1 MKISEVLMGGIS
13 EVYFRYAAKS
23 EVYANLSSDIP
34 KLSEMRVNNK
44 GFSYGCIKL
53 ATN

>member
-1 MKISEVLMGGIS
+1 MKISEVLIEGSIS

-34 KLSEMRVNNK
+34 KLYDLPYNNK
-44 GFSYGCIKL
+44 LDSSKQDG
-53 ATN
+53 

>member
-1 MKISEVLMGGIS
+1 MIRGSTKRYISELNFGYITKMEG
-13 EVYFRYAAKS
+13 
-23 EVYANLSSDIP
+23 YANLSSDIP